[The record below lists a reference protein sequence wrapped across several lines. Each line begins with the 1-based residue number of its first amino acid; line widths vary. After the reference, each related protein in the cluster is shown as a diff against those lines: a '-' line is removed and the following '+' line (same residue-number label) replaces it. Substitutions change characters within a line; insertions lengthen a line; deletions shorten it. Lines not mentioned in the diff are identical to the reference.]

1 MKVIWKKTT
10 IKLVTII
17 VSIILLSLVSLE
29 VINKNNVLDKSMKNE
44 DIKTFSYQIYNNNDN
59 NNLKILLNIERE
71 NGIEY
76 IKEPNGTIIYGYGK
90 NKIALDYNYTL
101 GNEDIFII
109 KEKDGEE
116 AQEKLQLSES
126 GNLDAPLSITN
137 AEQLQNIQNLYSELF
152 LDISKEKIYYKLAAN
167 IDLSGVDWEPIGTKT
182 NPFSGILD
190 GNGYSINNFNI
201 DKDEGDVGL
210 FRYVSGTLQNI
221 KMDNATVTGK
231 NNVGALVG
239 TLTGTLTGNNIKAT
253 INGEDSVGGI
263 VGYSKGTLDKNVTN
277 VTVNGTT
284 NAGGLVGV
292 AENSVTN
299 NTTNGKVISTEDNTG
314 GVIGSGD
321 KVKEIIGNISNVETT
336 GINNVGGILG
346 NYINTTSEKRIQIN
360 SNETKGKTTGNDCV
374 GGIVGNIYKAR
385 GKIYLQNNKTKGD
398 IGGETYVGGIVG
410 KFLTGHGSNVS
421 TYAYVQNSYSSG
433 NIIASGDYVGGL
445 IGYQYVIGGGQGGYG
460 EIHIDNSYSTGNISS
475 TGDDIGGLIGY
486 AISVGTGSSMSG
498 TGKLYINNCFSTSF
512 VNGNENIGG
521 IVGEL
526 VRYANSKGPG
536 SSYINVEKIY
546 TAGMVSGKNN
556 VEPIFGNFSET
567 VTNKGKLIVT
577 DTYWVPEKTGLASSS
592 YGTSKKL
599 TNMFSASEFSTF
611 DFEDIWKIDEGRS
624 MPYLK
629 DLDKPESVNK

>member
-1 MKVIWKKTT
+1 
-10 IKLVTII
+10 
-17 VSIILLSLVSLE
+17 
-29 VINKNNVLDKSMKNE
+29 MKNE

-263 VGYSKGTLDKNVTN
+263 VGYSKGTLDKNETNIIVNGVTN
-277 VTVNGTT
+277 V
-284 NAGGLVGV
+284 GGLVGV

-299 NTTNGKVISTEDNTG
+299 NITNGKVISTEDNAG

-321 KVKEIIGNISNVETT
+321 EVKKIIGNISNAETT
-336 GINNVGGILG
+336 GTSNTGGILG
-346 NYINTTSEKRIQIN
+346 KYNNTTKGENIQIN
-360 SNETKGKTTGNDCV
+360 SNETNGKTTGDDCV
-374 GGIVGNIYKAR
+374 GGIVGNIYKAQGR
-385 GKIYLQNNKTKGD
+385 IYLQNNKTTGD
-398 IGGETYVGGIVG
+398 IGGKIYVGGIIG
-410 KFLTGHGSNVS
+410 KLQVGHGYNVT
-421 TYAYVQNSYSSG
+421 TYSYLQNSYLSG
-433 NIIASGDYVGGL
+433 NIIASDNYVGGL
-445 IGYQYVIGGGQGGYG
+445 IGYLDVIGGGQNGYG
-460 EIHIDNSYSTGNISS
+460 EMHIDNSYSTGNVSS
-475 TGDDIGGLIGY
+475 TGDDIGGIIGY
-486 AISVGTGSSMSG
+486 ARSLGTGSSTAGIG
-498 TGKLYINNCFSTSF
+498 TLYIKDCFSTSF

-536 SSYINVEKIY
+536 NSYINVEKIY
-546 TAGMVSGKNN
+546 VAGMVSGKNN

-567 VTNKGKLIVT
+567 ITNKGKLTVME
-577 DTYWVPEKTGLASSS
+577 TYWVPEKIGLTSSS

-611 DFEDIWKIDEGRS
+611 DFENIWKIDEGTS